1 MDKEVTVAWHG
12 NGVCGGAFYGDVG
25 VAAFSAGDYFAGG
38 SGLPYQFDNLMYYFV
53 QPRNPAD
60 SAFYNVPLS
69 FQVESPLPEP

>member
-1 MDKEVTVAWHG
+1 MAPGLVVALFTEMWWLPLSLL
-12 NGVCGGAFYGDVG
+12 VIT
-25 VAAFSAGDYFAGG
+25 SLAGG